1 MTLKLKTLI
10 KFIIYYFI
18 NLFVLSS
25 KEIKPKSIFLVR
37 LDVIGDYV
45 LFRNFIEVLKESEK
59 YKDYKITLLGN
70 SAWKS
75 LSEELDAEYVDDF
88 IWIDRNKF
96 SKDLVYRYKKLKEI
110 TACGY
115 DVVLSPVYSRE
126 FFFEDAIVKL
136 VHANE
141 KIGSIGDTSNIRVW
155 QKNISDGYYT
165 KLVPAKGELIFEFSR
180 NKEFFEIFLH
190 VRLDIKKPHI
200 NLKPKKLPFK
210 LPQKYAILFI
220 GASSSFRKWNIERFA
235 RVGEYL
241 KERYSYEIVLCGA
254 PSDSKEALKFGEYFK
269 DEYIDL
275 VGKTSLVD
283 LLHVIYNGNIIIA
296 NETSAPHFAVALE
309 MANIFVISNGNHY
322 GRFTPYPKDV
332 SENYH
337 VIYHPKI
344 EKDLDDYKKL
354 SNSYGFGSDLN
365 IDDITKGMVIAK
377 INSIITR

>member
-1 MTLKLKTLI
+1 MAKLKL
-10 KFIIYYFI
+10 IIYYIVSLLVF
-18 NLFVLSS
+18 SS
-25 KEIKPKSIFLVR
+25 KEIKPKSILLIR
-37 LDVIGDYV
+37 LDAIGDYV
-45 LFRNFIEVLKESEK
+45 LFRNFIKVLKEGEK

-75 LSEELDAEYVDDF
+75 LSEELDCEYVNEF
-88 IWIDRNKF
+88 IWLDRNKF
-96 SKDLVYRYKKLKEI
+96 SKDFVYRYKKLKEI

-115 DVVLSPVYSRE
+115 EVVLSPVYSRE
-126 FFFEDAIVKL
+126 FFVGDNIVKL
-136 VHANE
+136 VNANE

-155 QKNISDGYYT
+155 QKNISDKYYT
-165 KLVPAKGELIFEFSR
+165 KLVSAKDELMFEFSR
-180 NKEFFEIFLH
+180 NKEFFENLLEIK
-190 VRLDIKKPHI
+190 VNIKKPTI
-200 NLKPKKLPFK
+200 LLKEKKLSFE

-241 KERYSYEIVLCGA
+241 KEKHGYEIVLCGA
-254 PSDSKEALKFGEYFK
+254 PSDSEDATKFKNNFMG
-269 DEYIDL
+269 EYIDL

-283 LLHVIYNGNIIIA
+283 LLYVIYNGNIIIA

-309 MANIFVISNGNHY
+309 MTNIFVIYNGNHY

-344 EKDLDDYKKL
+344 EKDLDDYEKL
-354 SNSYGFGSDLN
+354 SNSYGFGSSL
-365 IDDITKGMVIAK
+365 DINEISTSNFIKKFEDAIVPRG
-377 INSIITR
+377 